1 MSLVLP
7 SVGRPTGR
15 DPASWLDRVVRLVPI
30 EILSPY
36 LLAVEVARP
45 TGPLALALVGV
56 GLVATVAGLALHA
69 RHHRLAVA
77 PGQHA
82 LRGTTFLAWAFA
94 IANPLAPG
102 PAIDPRIAA
111 GLTVVV
117 PALGALLF
125 TPAGA
130 TPAPARRRPPD

>member
-7 SVGRPTGR
+7 TVGRPTGR

-77 PGQHA
+77 PG
-82 LRGTTFLAWAFA
+82 R
-94 IANPLAPG
+94 
-102 PAIDPRIAA
+102 PADRRRAH
-111 GLTVVV
+111 
-117 PALGALLF
+117 ALLF
-125 TPAGA
+125 AGA